1 MTDVIQ
7 LGSIVELSDINNNML
22 CGRVIDF
29 KMYRNGNKYN
39 AFVFLEETEGKNT
52 VSEHYGYATVAIDD
66 IQNIKVH
73 EGF

>member
-1 MTDVIQ
+1 
-7 LGSIVELSDINNNML
+7 
-22 CGRVIDF
+22 
-29 KMYRNGNKYN
+29 MYRNGNKYN
-39 AFVFLEETEGKNT
+39 AFVFLKETEDKNT